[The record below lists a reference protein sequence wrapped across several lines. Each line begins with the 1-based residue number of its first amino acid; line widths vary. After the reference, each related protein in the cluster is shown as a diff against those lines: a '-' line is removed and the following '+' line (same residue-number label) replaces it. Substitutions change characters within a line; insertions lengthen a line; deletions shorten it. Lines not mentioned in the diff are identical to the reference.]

1 MRTSDFMQKI
11 IIISLLALIAAGK
24 SYPQNG
30 RLDETFGNKG
40 IVTTAA
46 GEFRSNSEALSVKIQ
61 NDGKTAAGGFYYNGN
76 DYDFA
81 VARYNPDG
89 SLDNSFGTNGIAITP
104 ISSGDDEINSIII
117 QTDPANG
124 NIEKIIAAGFTQN
137 INDTGFVLVRYNPNG
152 SLDSTFGGDRNGI
165 VISGNDYPDY
175 ATSVV
180 LQKDGKIVLAG
191 YKYNGHDYDFMIARF
206 SADGI
211 PDNSFGQF
219 NGLVTTEISGKGTND
234 RAYAAAIQ
242 EDGDILAA
250 GSSDEE
256 NSFALVRYKPNG
268 SLDTSFANRGIA
280 LTIVGDAGEDKSD
293 VAFSISIQEDEKII
307 IGGRSYDDN
316 LNNITLLR
324 YKSDGRLDSTFN
336 NNGIVITNLQNNSI
350 LGTILLDKQDGGNE
364 KIIAAGSSFNGLDLD
379 ITLVRYKEDGK
390 PDDSFGSGGIV
401 IIPRAKSDQTAFAA
415 DYQTDPLTGKIKK
428 IITAGYYY
436 DGSNIDFALASFT
449 EDGVIDKKF
458 GTNGIVNTSIGNTHS
473 ALNAISVQRGENGE
487 EKIIA
492 GGYSGTVG
500 NYEMTLVRYNS
511 NGELDSTFGL
521 NGDGIVKTSTPPNE
535 WIRGLIIKND
545 GKIIAVSHT
554 TLIQYSRDGIIDTL
568 FGLKGIV
575 NLPITAT
582 DETNH
587 SAAIQNDGKII
598 IAGGFYNGS
607 DFDYAVVRYDSSGNL
622 DTDFGGRGDGIA
634 VTPIGTSTDFAN
646 SMALQNDGKI
656 VVAGDYRYSSQ
667 KIDIALIRYNS
678 NGILDNSFGTNG
690 IVLTKIGSANDFAY
704 STAIQGDGKIIAAG
718 ASVSTV
724 DYDFALVRYNP
735 NGSIDSTFGTNGIVM
750 TQIGGAD
757 DIAASVT
764 LQTSGGADRQ
774 IIAAGKSFEG
784 NYVKFTVVRYNLD
797 GSPDN
802 SFGTNGI
809 ATIQIG
815 VSSSS
820 ASSVL
825 VQRDGKIVAGGTSS
839 NLNADYSVFT
849 LLRFNEDT
857 EVGIDENNS
866 GKGLS
871 SFKLEQNYPN
881 PFNPTTKIKY
891 TVGDAK
897 FASQTNIQLKVYD
910 VLGKEIA
917 VLVNKEQKPGNY
929 EISFNAASLSSGV
942 YFYQLIAGGF
952 HIVKKMIVIR

>member
-11 IIISLLALIAAGK
+11 IIISLIALIAAGK

-61 NDGKTAAGGFYYNGN
+61 NDGKIAAGGFYYNGN

-152 SLDSTFGGDRNGI
+152 SLDSTFGGDGNGI

-324 YKSDGRLDSTFN
+324 YKSDGQS
-336 NNGIVITNLQNNSI
+336 
-350 LGTILLDKQDGGNE
+350 
-364 KIIAAGSSFNGLDLD
+364 
-379 ITLVRYKEDGK
+379 
-390 PDDSFGSGGIV
+390 
-401 IIPRAKSDQTAFAA
+401 
-415 DYQTDPLTGKIKK
+415 
-428 IITAGYYY
+428 
-436 DGSNIDFALASFT
+436 
-449 EDGVIDKKF
+449 
-458 GTNGIVNTSIGNTHS
+458 
-473 ALNAISVQRGENGE
+473 
-487 EKIIA
+487 
-492 GGYSGTVG
+492 
-500 NYEMTLVRYNS
+500 
-511 NGELDSTFGL
+511 
-521 NGDGIVKTSTPPNE
+521 
-535 WIRGLIIKND
+535 
-545 GKIIAVSHT
+545 
-554 TLIQYSRDGIIDTL
+554 
-568 FGLKGIV
+568 
-575 NLPITAT
+575 
-582 DETNH
+582 
-587 SAAIQNDGKII
+587 
-598 IAGGFYNGS
+598 GFY
-607 DFDYAVVRYDSSGNL
+607 
-622 DTDFGGRGDGIA
+622 I
-634 VTPIGTSTDFAN
+634 
-646 SMALQNDGKI
+646 
-656 VVAGDYRYSSQ
+656 
-667 KIDIALIRYNS
+667 
-678 NGILDNSFGTNG
+678 
-690 IVLTKIGSANDFAY
+690 
-704 STAIQGDGKIIAAG
+704 
-718 ASVSTV
+718 
-724 DYDFALVRYNP
+724 
-735 NGSIDSTFGTNGIVM
+735 
-750 TQIGGAD
+750 
-757 DIAASVT
+757 
-764 LQTSGGADRQ
+764 
-774 IIAAGKSFEG
+774 
-784 NYVKFTVVRYNLD
+784 
-797 GSPDN
+797 
-802 SFGTNGI
+802 
-809 ATIQIG
+809 
-815 VSSSS
+815 
-820 ASSVL
+820 
-825 VQRDGKIVAGGTSS
+825 
-839 NLNADYSVFT
+839 
-849 LLRFNEDT
+849 
-857 EVGIDENNS
+857 
-866 GKGLS
+866 
-871 SFKLEQNYPN
+871 
-881 PFNPTTKIKY
+881 
-891 TVGDAK
+891 
-897 FASQTNIQLKVYD
+897 
-910 VLGKEIA
+910 
-917 VLVNKEQKPGNY
+917 
-929 EISFNAASLSSGV
+929 
-942 YFYQLIAGGF
+942 
-952 HIVKKMIVIR
+952 